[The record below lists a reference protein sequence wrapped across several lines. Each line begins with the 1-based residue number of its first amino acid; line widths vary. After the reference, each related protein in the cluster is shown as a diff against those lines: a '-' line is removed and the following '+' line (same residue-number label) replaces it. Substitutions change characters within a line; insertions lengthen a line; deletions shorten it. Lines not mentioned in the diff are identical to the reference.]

1 MTGPKTNGSEIV
13 AKDVDK
19 REKDLRT
26 AAEIS
31 IARQISVSRQQTRL
45 LIPIRSPSSNRANS
59 PSALNIG
66 QVSSP
71 LGVVAAGIEQSV
83 TGRSGSQKKDAKRS
97 AGERL
102 AAPAAKSSTPTL
114 VVVGGDTTEIW
125 GGATVPNIPELDGTS
140 GEVVKVRVVAEHR
153 HRKSERVIVENIS
166 TTSN

>member
-1 MTGPKTNGSEIV
+1 VTGPKTNGSEIV
-13 AKDVDK
+13 DKDVDK

-114 VVVGGDTTEIW
+114 VVVGGDTTESW

-140 GEVVKVRVVAEHR
+140 GEVVKVRAVAEHR